1 MGRAF
6 SIKVKSR
13 EQLSN
18 ITISKG
24 SNGVIVEGDLGDLKK
39 VSLIES
45 LMLEIIGTHGTLR
58 FDIKESELEQALK
71 TRCEE

>member
-6 SIKVKSR
+6 SIEITSR
-13 EQLSN
+13 EHLSN
-18 ITISKG
+18 IGISTG
-24 SNGVIVEGDLGDLKK
+24 RNGVIVEGDIGDLKK

-45 LMLEIIGTHGTLR
+45 LLLEIIGTHGTLR

-71 TRCEE
+71 TRCED

>member
-6 SIKVKSR
+6 SIKIKSR
-13 EQLSN
+13 EHLSN
-18 ITISKG
+18 ISISKG
-24 SNGVIVEGDLGDLKK
+24 SNGVIVEGDLGELQNI
-39 VSLIES
+39 SLIES

>member
-13 EQLSN
+13 ERLSN
-18 ITISKG
+18 ISISKS